1 MEIIRYMTEFTQ
13 IDLKL
18 KNSWKVW
25 YHKQDEAS
33 WEENSYLPIYE
44 FSTLRDFYGF
54 MNSFIYLP
62 QFLNGFYFIMRDDI
76 KPVWEDE
83 RNKSGGCFSIKVAKE
98 NTDNYFWDIFTHMV
112 SNELFTLY
120 NDTITG
126 ISVVPKKY
134 NAIIKIWNNNSN
146 ICSSHLLNKRL
157 SYIVST
163 DITYRAHLKNINFGK
178 DC

>member
-1 MEIIRYMTEFTQ
+1 MVDNIISIQ
-13 IDLKL
+13 LKL
-18 KNSWKVW
+18 KNRWKVW
-25 YHKQDEAS
+25 YHKQDESS
-33 WEENSYLPIYE
+33 WEDSSYILIYE
-44 FSTLRDFYGF
+44 FSTLRDFFGF

-83 RNKSGGCFSIKVAKE
+83 YNKNGGCFSIKVAKE
-98 NTDNYFWDIFTHMV
+98 NTDSYFWDIFTHIV

-126 ISVVPKKY
+126 ISIVPKKY

-146 ICSSHLLNKRL
+146 ICSNHLLNKRL
-157 SYIVST
+157 SYINAT

-178 DC
+178 DSL